1 MINSLLPS
9 GIIHAIDPNTN
20 WFLGN
25 NTVTCTFALF
35 LNRFISGFTRECLL
49 EVLQLVITGGGHNL
63 RMGERQLICLIV
75 TESQLPWSYW
85 SFSANRRAVEDKVK
99 EIVSVDVYGKYFK
112 EGGKAG
118 CYVSV
123 WINSEIL
130 PDGKSPSKHSLILH
144 GITLIR
150 LEFRKFIQIKE

>member
-1 MINSLLPS
+1 MNRLLPF
-9 GIIHAIDPNTN
+9 GIITIDPNTYR
-20 WFLGN
+20 FLGN

-35 LNRFISGFTRECLL
+35 LKSFISGFTRECLL
-49 EVLQLVITGGGHNL
+49 EVLQLVITGRGHNL

-75 TESQLPWSYW
+75 TEFQLPWCYW

-99 EIVSVDVYGKYFK
+99 EIVSLDVYGKYFK

-123 WINSEIL
+123 WINSVIL
-130 PDGKSPSKHSLILH
+130 PDGKSPSKHSPILH
-144 GITLIR
+144 GISLIR
-150 LEFRKFIQIKE
+150 LELRKFIQIKE

>member
-1 MINSLLPS
+1 MNSLLPF
-9 GIIHAIDPNTN
+9 GIITIDPNTY

-25 NTVTCTFALF
+25 NTVTCSFALF
-35 LNRFISGFTRECLL
+35 LWGFISGFTRECLL
-49 EVLQLVITGGGHNL
+49 EVLQLVNTGGGHNL

-75 TESQLPWSYW
+75 TECQLPWSYW
-85 SFSANRRAVEDKVK
+85 SFSANRRAVENKVK
-99 EIVSVDVYGKYFK
+99 EIVSLDVYGKYFK
-112 EGGKAG
+112 GGKAG

-123 WINSEIL
+123 WINSVIL

-144 GITLIR
+144 GISLIT